1 MMNQKPIDLADFVW
15 LKSYLER
22 QKDFEE
28 TGSRSFADLGNY
40 IETVSLL
47 NRKIRQLR
55 TNTAILEQ
63 ARLAART
70 VGQAK
75 LVYRTMMQI
84 RDRLT
89 DAETELEM
97 VKQRGVI

>member
-1 MMNQKPIDLADFVW
+1 MTNQPIDLADFRW

-22 QKDFEE
+22 QREFEE
-28 TGSRSFADLGNY
+28 PVSRSFAGHGDY

-47 NRKIRQLR
+47 NRKIRQLQ
-55 TNTAILEQ
+55 TNAAILEQ

-70 VGQAK
+70 AGQAK

-89 DAETELEM
+89 NAETELEM

>member
-1 MMNQKPIDLADFVW
+1 MTQQPIDLADFRW

-22 QKDFEE
+22 QREFEE
-28 TGSRSFADLGNY
+28 PVSRSFADRGDY

-70 VGQAK
+70 AGQAK

-84 RDRLT
+84 RDRLNE
-89 DAETELEM
+89 AEAELEM
-97 VKQRGVI
+97 IRKGA

>member
-1 MMNQKPIDLADFVW
+1 MTHQPIDLEDFKW

-22 QKDFEE
+22 QKNFND
-28 TGSRSFADLGNY
+28 TPTRSFADDGDYLK
-40 IETVSLL
+40 TVSHL
-47 NRKIRQLR
+47 NIKIRVLR

-70 VGQAK
+70 AGQAK
-75 LVYRTMMQI
+75 LVYRTIMQI
-84 RDRLT
+84 RDRLNE
-89 DAETELEM
+89 AETELAM

>member
-1 MMNQKPIDLADFVW
+1 MTHQPIDLEDFQW

-22 QKDFEE
+22 QKDFRE
-28 TGSRSFADLGNY
+28 TASRSFADLGHY
-40 IETVSLL
+40 VETVSLI

-70 VGQAK
+70 AGQAK

-89 DAETELEM
+89 AAEEELEQI
-97 VKQRGVI
+97 KERGVI

>member
-1 MMNQKPIDLADFVW
+1 MTRQPIDLADFAW
-15 LKSYLER
+15 LKTYLER
-22 QKDFEE
+22 QKNFEE
-28 TGSRSFADLGNY
+28 TGSRSFADRGDYL
-40 IETVSLL
+40 ETVSLL
-47 NRKIRQLR
+47 NVKIRQLR

-70 VGQAK
+70 AGQAK

-89 DAETELEM
+89 DAEAELEM
-97 VKQRGVI
+97 IRKGA

>member
-1 MMNQKPIDLADFVW
+1 MTQQPIDLSDFVW

-22 QKDFEE
+22 QKNFND
-28 TGSRSFADLGNY
+28 TPTRSFADRGDYL
-40 IETVSLL
+40 ETVSHL
-47 NRKIRQLR
+47 NVKIRVLR

-70 VGQAK
+70 AGQAK

-84 RDRLT
+84 RDRLNE
-89 DAETELEM
+89 AENELEAI
-97 VKQRGVI
+97 KQRGVI

>member
-1 MMNQKPIDLADFVW
+1 MTQQPIELSDFHW

-22 QKDFEE
+22 QKNFNDMPFAEGGEE
-28 TGSRSFADLGNY
+28 YL
-40 IETVSLL
+40 ETVSHL
-47 NRKIRQLR
+47 NVKIRVLR

-70 VGQAK
+70 AGQAK
-75 LVYRTMMQI
+75 LVFRTMMQI

-89 DAETELEM
+89 EAETELALIKE
-97 VKQRGVI
+97 RGVI

>member
-1 MMNQKPIDLADFVW
+1 MTHQPIDLSDFVW

-22 QKDFEE
+22 QKNFND
-28 TGSRSFADLGNY
+28 TPTKSFADDGDYL
-40 IETVSLL
+40 ETVSHL
-47 NRKIRQLR
+47 NVKIRVLR

-70 VGQAK
+70 PGQAK
-75 LVYRTMMQI
+75 LVYRTIMQI
-84 RDRLT
+84 RDRLN

>member
-1 MMNQKPIDLADFVW
+1 MTNQPIDLADFVW

-28 TGSRSFADLGNY
+28 TTSRSFADRGDY
-40 IETVSLL
+40 SETVSLL
-47 NRKIRQLR
+47 NVKIRQLR

-70 VGQAK
+70 AGQAK

-89 DAETELEM
+89 EAETELAMIKE
-97 VKQRGVI
+97 RGVI

>member
-1 MMNQKPIDLADFVW
+1 MTNQPIDLADFVW

-22 QKDFEE
+22 QKNFND
-28 TGSRSFADLGNY
+28 TPTRSFADDGDYLK
-40 IETVSLL
+40 TVSHL
-47 NRKIRQLR
+47 NIKIRVLR

-70 VGQAK
+70 AGQAK
-75 LVYRTMMQI
+75 LVYRTIMQI
-84 RDRLT
+84 RDRLNE
-89 DAETELEM
+89 AETELAM

>member
-1 MMNQKPIDLADFVW
+1 MTQQPIDLADFRW

-22 QKDFEE
+22 QKNFTEIS
-28 TGSRSFADLGNY
+28 TQSFTDNGGY

-55 TNTAILEQ
+55 TNTAILEK

-70 VGQAK
+70 AGQAK
-75 LVYRTMMQI
+75 LVYRTMLQI

-89 DAETELEM
+89 EAETELNQI
-97 VKQRGVI
+97 QRRGEI

>member
-1 MMNQKPIDLADFVW
+1 MTNQPIDLADFGW

-28 TGSRSFADLGNY
+28 TTSRSFADLGHY
-40 IETVSLL
+40 VETVSLL

-70 VGQAK
+70 AGQAK

-89 DAETELEM
+89 DAEKELAQIQE
-97 VKQRGVI
+97 RGVI